1 MYRLLATNL
10 CMDTH
15 GGCQGQ
21 KGKFTTPTSRSPTL
35 LLPSSFQ
42 DHTSRRRL
50 PRRRRGFSSAPS
62 RALGINSPG
71 EISPSSHPP
80 THPPTPSR
88 RRRGGGGGE
97 EMLPGVELAR
107 RRRVHYHGDGAAAA
121 GAGFGEHLHG
131 HYNYLFHQQHHRQAA
146 SAEAEAGAG
155 GEVSPAVAARIRLE
169 EKLRGAAAA
178 PSSSLSRWMDPP
190 LIRALFSLFISV
202 SLLHIEIQ
210 SWTHGLVDKRSRST
224 WLIYFTSPRIWG
236 RGSVLEFDG
245 KKGAKIWLF
254 HQPVSWIQLE
264 AVYYHIGVVPY
275 EQWLFYVYQALLSF
289 SIQLFHRTSD
299 IEYF

>member
-155 GEVSPAVAARIRLE
+155 ARWARGGGAHPARGEAAGRRGRALVVSLEVNGSPPHPCPLFPVHFCFPFAYWDPVMNSWSRGQTIAFYMANIFYFSSNLRERIGSWIRWQEGSQDLIVSSTSF
-169 EKLRGAAAA
+169 LDSIRSCILSHR
-178 PSSSLSRWMDPP
+178 SSSIWTVIVLC
-190 LIRALFSLFISV
+190 V
-202 SLLHIEIQ
+202 S
-210 SWTHGLVDKRSRST
+210 G
-224 WLIYFTSPRIWG
+224 F
-236 RGSVLEFDG
+236 
-245 KKGAKIWLF
+245 A
-254 HQPVSWIQLE
+254 
-264 AVYYHIGVVPY
+264 
-275 EQWLFYVYQALLSF
+275 
-289 SIQLFHRTSD
+289 
-299 IEYF
+299 